1 MWKVGGIKIERTRA
15 RSFSFRCCTENGEK
29 SEFFG
34 DTLRSPKLS
43 MGDFFGES
51 THGIFAHLGFR

>member
-34 DTLRSPKLS
+34 DGVINEKVPFFT
-43 MGDFFGES
+43 DF
-51 THGIFAHLGFR
+51 LVCL